1 MRAAATILREL
12 AAVLPQAANDG
23 AVALEQAMV
32 RANRIFTSGAGRSG
46 LMLTA
51 FTNRLMHLGLSAHRV
66 GDVTSPAIRA
76 GDLLIVASR
85 SGSTAGPLANAHIA
99 AASGAA
105 VVAVTADPLS
115 PLAQC
120 ASATLVV
127 ASSPSVQPMGSLFE
141 QALLLTLD
149 AVVLDLM
156 YELQE
161 TDESMRERHATME

>member
-66 GDVTSPAIRA
+66 GDVTSPAIRV

-115 PLAQC
+115 PWRSAQAPLLSLPLPHQYNRWDRC
-120 ASATLVV
+120 
-127 ASSPSVQPMGSLFE
+127 SS
-141 QALLLTLD
+141 
-149 AVVLDLM
+149 
-156 YELQE
+156 
-161 TDESMRERHATME
+161 RHFS